1 MANVKLTGI
10 KHFEKQLLKLE
21 KLADSK
27 SPSSRI
33 INAALRTGL
42 SPMKKKFRA
51 NTKSAIKTDGDS
63 KGNLINNKNFVIKN
77 TKSKKLNQFGALLG
91 FRGTGDDY
99 GFFIEE
105 GTKTKDGKERIEA
118 KHPLGKAFDST
129 KSAVLKRTLDM
140 LSKKLNKEF
149 EKLSVK

>member
-33 INAALRTGL
+33 LNASLRSGL
-42 SPMKKKFRA
+42 NPMKKKFRA
-51 NTKSAIKTDGDS
+51 NTKAAIKLGGDS
-63 KGNLINNKNFVIKN
+63 TWNLVSNKNFVVKN
-77 TKSKKLNQFGALLG
+77 TKSKALNLFGALLG
-91 FRGTGDDY
+91 FRGNGDDY

-118 KHPLGKAFDST
+118 KHPLGNAFDST
-129 KSAVLKRTLDM
+129 KGAVLKKTMDD
-140 LSKKLNKEF
+140 LSKKLKKEF
-149 EKLSVK
+149 DKLKV